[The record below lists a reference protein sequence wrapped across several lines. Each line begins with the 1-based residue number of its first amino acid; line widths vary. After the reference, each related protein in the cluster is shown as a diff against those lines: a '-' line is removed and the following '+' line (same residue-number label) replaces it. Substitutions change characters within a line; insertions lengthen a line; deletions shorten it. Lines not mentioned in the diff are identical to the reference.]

1 MGLVAMPRRIPA
13 EGPVTYTTFQV
24 ARFLG
29 VSPPTVVNWVT
40 GGLLAAYRTPGGHR
54 RIRRSDLIQ
63 FALERGFPL
72 AQELE
77 PGPVAAAPVSSVAA
91 SVVHRVLIV
100 DDELDFCELV
110 RMHLGFRGG
119 WEMDIAL
126 SGFATGLTLLRF
138 KPAVV
143 LMDILM
149 PDMDGFEVLK
159 MMQADAEMRHI
170 PVVACTAWRD
180 PQAEIRMRQAGF
192 YAIVQKPVDLDHLAS
207 VLDAAVRQA

>member
-1 MGLVAMPRRIPA
+1 
-13 EGPVTYTTFQV
+13 
-24 ARFLG
+24 
-29 VSPPTVVNWVT
+29 VVNWVND
-40 GGLLAAYRTPGGHR
+40 GLLPAHRTPGGHR
-54 RIRRSDLIQ
+54 RILRGDLVQ
-63 FALERGFPL
+63 FAMARGFPL
-72 AQELE
+72 APELE
-77 PGPVAAAPVSSVAA
+77 DGAGSSGAPIQAAAR
-91 SVVHRVLIV
+91 VVHRVLIV

-119 WEMDIAL
+119 WETDIAL
-126 SGFATGLTLLRF
+126 SGFATGMTLFRF

-159 MMQADAEMRHI
+159 MMQADPDMRHI

-180 PQAEIRMRQAGF
+180 PEAELRMRQAGF

-207 VLDAAVRQA
+207 VLDAAVRHT

>member
-1 MGLVAMPRRIPA
+1 MQRRNPVD
-13 EGPVTYTTFQV
+13 GPITYTTFQV

-40 GGLLAAYRTPGGHR
+40 DGLLAAHRTPGGHR
-54 RIRRSDLIQ
+54 RILRADLVQ
-63 FALERGFPL
+63 FASARGFPL
-72 AQELE
+72 APELE
-77 PGPVAAAPVSSVAA
+77 GASTEATAPVVSAAAVL
-91 SVVHRVLIV
+91 HRILIV
-100 DDELDFCELV
+100 DDEIDFCELV

-119 WEMDIAL
+119 WETDIAL
-126 SGFATGLTLLRF
+126 SGFATGLTLFRF
-138 KPAVV
+138 KPSVV

-207 VLDAAVRQA
+207 VLDAAVRHA